1 MIILYLNNS
10 VGANIDECIEIY
22 YNGSINY
29 NVIDNTGDY
38 FNDSA

>member
-10 VGANIDECIEIY
+10 VGANLEECLKIY

-29 NVIDNTGDY
+29 NVVDNTGDY
-38 FNDSA
+38 FRE